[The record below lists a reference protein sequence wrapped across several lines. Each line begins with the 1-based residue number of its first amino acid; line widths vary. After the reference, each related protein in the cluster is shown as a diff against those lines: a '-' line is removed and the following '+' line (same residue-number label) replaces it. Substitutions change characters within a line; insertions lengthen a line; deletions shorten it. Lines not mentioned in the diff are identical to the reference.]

1 MKLSKTFHYTKVEKK
16 FFKKHKDLLKKYAV
30 VLQQLQQDPFESSL
44 KTHKLKGNL
53 EEYHACSLTYEYRIV
68 LIIKIVDDELIL
80 MNIGSHD
87 EVYK

>member
-16 FFKKHKDLLKKYAV
+16 FFKKHKDLLQKYVV
-30 VLQQLQQDPFESSL
+30 VLKQLQQDPFESSL

-53 EEYHACSLTYEYRIV
+53 AEYYACSLTYEYRIV
-68 LIIKIVDDELIL
+68 LIIKIVDDELVL

-87 EVYK
+87 EVYR